1 LLFIEARQSTFVPA
15 KLNQLNKI
23 KVGIVNYLNTKPL
36 IFGIQHAPVA
46 NDLLLIEDYPAN
58 VARMLVE
65 GTIDV
70 GLVPVAVIPHLQEHH
85 IITDYCIGCTGPVAS
100 VAIFS
105 EVPIEKVE
113 KVLLDYQSR
122 TSVALAKVLLKKYWK
137 IEPKLV
143 DTKADYRAQI
153 KGTTAG
159 VVIGDR
165 ALEQRQKST
174 YLYDLGTAWI
184 DHSGL
189 PFVFAAWVSNKP
201 LPADFIAAFNEANKI
216 GLENID
222 TAVAQNPY
230 NIYDLQKYYRE
241 NISYELTDEKRKG
254 LEKFL
259 SYLTAPQVS

>member
-1 LLFIEARQSTFVPA
+1 MAVRAFRFHEQLLFIEARQSTFVPA

-70 GLVPVAVIPHLQEHH
+70 GLVPVAVIPHLKEHH

-113 KVLLDYQSR
+113 KVLLI
-122 TSVALAKVLLKKYWK
+122 TKAALGGAGQGVTGTYWK
-137 IEPKLV
+137 IEPSWLIQRPI
-143 DTKADYRAQI
+143 TGAQI

-159 VVIGDR
+159 VAYWRPGAGATEKI
-165 ALEQRQKST
+165 
-174 YLYDLGTAWI
+174 YL
-184 DHSGL
+184 S
-189 PFVFAAWVSNKP
+189 V
-201 LPADFIAAFNEANKI
+201 
-216 GLENID
+216 
-222 TAVAQNPY
+222 
-230 NIYDLQKYYRE
+230 
-241 NISYELTDEKRKG
+241 
-254 LEKFL
+254 
-259 SYLTAPQVS
+259 

>member
-1 LLFIEARQSTFVPA
+1 
-15 KLNQLNKI
+15 LNKI

-36 IFGIQHAPVA
+36 IFGIQQAPVA
-46 NDLLLIEDYPAN
+46 EQLLLIEDYPAN
-58 VARMLVE
+58 VARMLME

-100 VAIFS
+100 VAVFS
-105 EVPIEKVE
+105 EVPVEKIE

-122 TSVALAKVLLKKYWK
+122 TSVALAKVLLRKYWK
-137 IEPKLV
+137 IDPELI
-143 DTKADYRAQI
+143 DTKSDYRAAI

-165 ALEQRQKST
+165 ALEQRKVSP
-174 YLYDLGTAWI
+174 YIYDLGEAWI
-184 DHSGL
+184 DFTGL

-201 LPADFIAAFNEANKI
+201 LPADFIAAFNAANKW

-222 TAVAQNPY
+222 NVVAGIPY
-230 NIYDLQKYYRE
+230 KVFDLHKYYTE
-241 NISYELTDEKRKG
+241 HISYELTAAKRRG

-259 SYLTAPQVS
+259 SFLTAPVNS

>member
-1 LLFIEARQSTFVPA
+1 MPA

-36 IFGIQHAPVA
+36 IYGIQQAPVA
-46 NDLLLIEDYPAN
+46 EKLVLIEDYPAR
-58 VARMLVE
+58 VARMLLE

-105 EVPIEKVE
+105 EVPIQKIE

-122 TSVALAKVLLKKYWK
+122 TSVALAKLLLRKYWK
-137 IEPKLV
+137 IEPELV
-143 DTKADYRAQI
+143 DTTGLAGANYRTSI

-165 ALEQRQKST
+165 AL
-174 YLYDLGTAWI
+174 
-184 DHSGL
+184 
-189 PFVFAAWVSNKP
+189 
-201 LPADFIAAFNEANKI
+201 
-216 GLENID
+216 
-222 TAVAQNPY
+222 
-230 NIYDLQKYYRE
+230 
-241 NISYELTDEKRKG
+241 
-254 LEKFL
+254 
-259 SYLTAPQVS
+259 

>member
-1 LLFIEARQSTFVPA
+1 MPA

-36 IFGIQHAPVA
+36 IYGIQQAAVA
-46 NDLLLIEDYPAN
+46 SRLLLIEDYPAN

-70 GLVPVAVIPHLQEHH
+70 GLVPVAVIPHLKEHQ

-105 EVPIEKVE
+105 EVPIEKIE

-122 TSVALAKVLLKKYWK
+122 TSVALAKVLLRKYWK
-137 IEPKLV
+137 IAPELV
-143 DTKADYRAQI
+143 DTRSDYRASI

-165 ALEQRQKST
+165 ALEQRKVSP
-174 YLYDLGTAWI
+174 YIYDLGEAWI
-184 DHSGL
+184 NFTRL

-201 LPADFIAAFNEANKI
+201 LPQDFITDFNAANKE
-216 GLENID
+216 GLLHID
-222 TAVAQNPY
+222 RAVAENPFPVF
-230 NIYDLQKYYRE
+230 DLHAYYTQH
-241 NISYELTDEKRKG
+241 ISYELTPEKKMGLQQFLAFVMEEKG
-254 LEKFL
+254 ILNRM
-259 SYLTAPQVS
+259 A

>member
-46 NDLLLIEDYPAN
+46 NELLLIEDYPAN
-58 VARMLVE
+58 VARMLME

-70 GLVPVAVIPHLQEHH
+70 GLVPVAVIPHLKEHH
-85 IITDYCIGCTGPVAS
+85 IITDFCIGCTGPVAS

-122 TSVALAKVLLKKYWK
+122 TSVALAKVLLRKYWK
-137 IEPKLV
+137 IEPQLV
-143 DTKADYRAQI
+143 DTKSDYRASI

-165 ALEQRQKST
+165 ALEQRKVST
-174 YLYDLGTAWI
+174 YLYDLGAAWI
-184 DHSGL
+184 DFTGL

-201 LPADFIAAFNEANKI
+201 LPADFITAFNAANKL

-222 TAVAQNPY
+222 RAVAENPY
-230 NIYDLQKYYRE
+230 SIYDLQTYYRQ

-254 LEKFL
+254 LDKFL
-259 SYLTAPQVS
+259 SFLTAPAVK